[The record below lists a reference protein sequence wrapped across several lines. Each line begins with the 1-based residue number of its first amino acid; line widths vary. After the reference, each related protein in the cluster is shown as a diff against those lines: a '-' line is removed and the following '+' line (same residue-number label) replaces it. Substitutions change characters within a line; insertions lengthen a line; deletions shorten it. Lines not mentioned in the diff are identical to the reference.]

1 MKKLTLLISALI
13 LTSTMVF
20 SGGIV
25 TNYNQS
31 AAYIR
36 MFARDAT
43 TDIDAVFFNPAGLT
57 KLEDGW
63 HFSFNY
69 QNIKQDRKVVST
81 FPYLNQTDFEGE
93 AKIPVFPTFYTAYKT
108 GKFVF
113 SFGFNP
119 VGGGGTAEFANGL
132 PTMENPIS
140 TLVPQLAPLGAT
152 AYSMSALFKGKS
164 VIFGFQGGVSYEINE
179 AVSVFVGMRYVKA
192 ENSYEGYIK
201 DIKVTSSL
209 GETTPEFLADAVA
222 GQAAAGSTQ
231 AAAGAAASTGA
242 AAGIG
247 DLITGGAG
255 GYTFAQLEGATI
267 IDAGTR
273 AVLEGG
279 LLANGFTQA
288 QIDAMN
294 MTQAQASYLGAAD
307 YLTGYAAELA
317 ATAAG
322 LSGTADYLAVVM
334 ADQEADVKQVGS
346 GITPIIGANFSLMDG
361 DLNIGMKYEFKTSLD
376 LTNETV
382 PGKGFVIAF
391 NPITNVK
398 TEMFPDGAITNADM
412 PALLALG
419 FEYKLT
425 DRFTVASGFH
435 TYFDKKTGW
444 ATNDDG
450 QSTIDKNSTEFAVG
464 FQYEISDKFLL
475 SCGYLNTATGA
486 NALYQSDIK
495 HVLSSNSGSFGG
507 AYKLNESVT
516 FNFGVSYTK
525 YKDLTVAKSYD
536 LSGNNVASTE
546 TYSKNNLAIAFGVD
560 FSIFK

>member
-69 QNIKQDRKVVST
+69 QNIRQDRKATST
-81 FPYLNQTDFEGE
+81 FPYLNGRVDGIREFEGE
-93 AKIPVFPTFYTAYKT
+93 AKIPVFPTFYSAYKT

-119 VGGGGTAEFANGL
+119 IGGGGKAQFNSGL

-140 TLVPQLAPLGAT
+140 TLVPKLSSAGVT
-152 AYSMSALFKGKS
+152 GYSMNSMFKGSS
-164 VIFGFQGGVSYEINE
+164 VFFGFQGGVSYEINE
-179 AVSVFVGMRYVKA
+179 NVSVFAGMRYVKA
-192 ENSYEGYIK
+192 ENTYEGYIN
-201 DIKVTSSL
+201 DVKVITA
-209 GETTPEFLADAVA
+209 GGAVAADAYLNGVSA
-222 GQAAAGSTQ
+222 QAAAGSAQALAGSVLAKGAGDGMTGLV
-231 AAAGAAASTGA
+231 AAAGQLTFQQ
-242 AAGIG
+242 
-247 DLITGGAG
+247 LIDNV
-255 GYTFAQLEGATI
+255 I
-267 IDAGTR
+267 IDVAMR
-273 AVLEGG
+273 AQLEGG
-279 LLANGFTQA
+279 LLQFGFTQA
-288 QIDAMN
+288 QIDGMN
-294 MTQAQASYLGAAD
+294 MTQAQASYYGTQVYLEGYSAELSATATELGGAAI
-307 YLTGYAAELA
+307 L
-317 ATAAG
+317 
-322 LSGTADYLAVVM
+322 M
-334 ADQEADVKQVGS
+334 ADQSADVKQVGS
-346 GITPIIGANFSLMDG
+346 GVTPILGANFNFMDG
-361 DLNIGMKYEFKTSLD
+361 DLNIGLKYEFKTSMD
-376 LTNETV
+376 LTNET
-382 PGKGFVIAF
+382 PAGMGFAIGLTSTGQK
-391 NPITNVK
+391 I
-398 TEMFPDGAITNADM
+398 EMFPDGAITNSDM

-444 ATNDDG
+444 ATNGAG
-450 QSTIDKNSTEFAVG
+450 QSTVDKNSTEFALG
-464 FQYEISDKFLL
+464 LQYEISDKFLV

-507 AYKLNESVT
+507 AYKYSERVT

-525 YKDLTVAKSYD
+525 YTDLSVAKSYD
-536 LSGNNVASTE
+536 LGGNNVPSTE
-546 TYSKNNLAIAFGVD
+546 VYSRNNLAIAFGVD

>member
-119 VGGGGTAEFANGL
+119 IGGGGTAEFANGL

-140 TLVPQLAPLGAT
+140 TLVPKLSSTGVT
-152 AYSMSALFKGKS
+152 GYSLDAMFKGKS

-179 AVSVFVGMRYVKA
+179 TVSVFAGMRYVKA
-192 ENSYEGYIK
+192 ENSYNGYIK
-201 DIKVTSSL
+201 DITVTTAGGAIPAAAYLSGVSAQAAA
-209 GETTPEFLADAVA
+209 GA
-222 GQAAAGSTQ
+222 GQAAAGAVLAQGAGEGMAGLVT
-231 AAAGAAASTGA
+231 AAGAFSFQQLIDAQIIDAATR
-242 AAGIG
+242 
-247 DLITGGAG
+247 
-255 GYTFAQLEGATI
+255 AQLEG
-267 IDAGTR
+267 
-273 AVLEGG
+273 G
-279 LLANGFTQA
+279 LIAFGFTQA

-294 MTQAQASYLGAAD
+294 MTQAQASYLGTAT

-317 ATAAG
+317 ATATELGGAAI
-322 LSGTADYLAVVM
+322 LM
-334 ADQEADVKQVGS
+334 ADQTADVKQVGS
-346 GITPIIGANFSLMDG
+346 GITPILGANFSFMDG
-361 DLNIGMKYEFKTSLD
+361 NLNIGMKYEFKTTID
-376 LTNETV
+376 LTNETAA
-382 PGKGFVIAF
+382 GMGFAIGLTATGQK
-391 NPITNVK
+391 I
-398 TEMFPDGAITNADM
+398 EMFPDGAITNADM